1 MLFIGNLQENKKYRI
16 GDNKMI
22 LINGKRYR
30 LKENIKTRIQG
41 IILIAMSTVCLKV
54 DADGAAIVV
63 ALIGIVLVFGK
74 IEEGN

>member
-1 MLFIGNLQENKKYRI
+1 
-16 GDNKMI
+16 MI

-41 IILIAMSTVCLKV
+41 IILIAMSAVCLKV
-54 DADGAAIVV
+54 GADGDAVVV